1 MKLKIIKFCSRCK
14 QYYTTDECILCKN
27 EYKTQILFFSNLLC
41 KEFKFP
47 HREFLSIVSR
57 YFLDS
62 YNDYKPIHPRSRN
75 GTYLNIASSIF
86 YVYVNMNHKF
96 IIESSS
102 LRGLIQK
109 MGFNHSNLTR
119 YINRTIEIYDSKYG
133 RFYPSRLKRQKKLE
147 TIIKSIM
154 GKLKKPIL
162 AEQVISFIS
171 IIGFDNPRMNPRTIA
186 VQYIIFYYRIVRG
199 WDINRKE
206 LSKASE
212 TPIRTF
218 LNVYHGIFKKI
229 AMKRIKYTLNPDKT
243 LPDQII

>member
-1 MKLKIIKFCSRCK
+1 MIKIIKLCGRCK
-14 QYYTTDECILCKN
+14 QYYTTDECIPCKD
-27 EYKTQILFFSNLLC
+27 EYKTQILFFSNILC
-41 KEFKFP
+41 REFKFP
-47 HREFLSIVSR
+47 NSEFLYFISK

-62 YNDYKPIHPRSRN
+62 YNDYKPIHPRRMP
-75 GTYLNIASSIF
+75 GTYFNIASSIF

-96 IIESSS
+96 IIESSA

-147 TIIKSIM
+147 RIIKSIM
-154 GKLKKPIL
+154 GKLRKPIL
-162 AEQVISFIS
+162 GEQVISFIP

-212 TPIRTF
+212 TSIRTL

-229 AMKRIKYTLNPDKT
+229 AMKRIKHTLAPNKQ